1 MKLISA
7 LIIWSALLF
16 LPIPTLAL
24 APENLIIVYN
34 RNLPESQTL
43 ARYYVDKRQ
52 VPVGQSSG
60 CQCHLG

>member
-24 APENLIIVYN
+24 APEDLIIVYN
-34 RNLPESQTL
+34 RNLPDSQTL
-43 ARYYVDKRQ
+43 ARYYAEQTTGARRKISWR
-52 VPVGQSSG
+52 
-60 CQCHLG
+60 